1 VIYVAGWLTKRVSTL
16 YAVQARHFP
25 MFTVKE
31 LTQNSV
37 KTDVLN
43 KTAKFSQDQGWKK
56 SRFKKNS
63 KKSDFFKI

>member
-1 VIYVAGWLTKRVSTL
+1 
-16 YAVQARHFP
+16 